1 MFRQKPFFV
10 KCIFL
15 LFFYNLC
22 LLSNFSQIPNYTGD
36 RARQL
41 KNYFSHSVQERVKK
55 IARFESQEKRE
66 AHVRSLTVRC
76 NTLALAAAEEED
88 VIWKG
93 YMFILE
99 AGTLNFLLNTTI
111 DTLTTA
117 ATLQRW
123 KISLSDL
130 CKLCRGQQTTNHVL
144 NICCAGLNTIAS

>member
-1 MFRQKPFFV
+1 M
-10 KCIFL
+10 
-15 LFFYNLC
+15 
-22 LLSNFSQIPNYTGD
+22 
-36 RARQL
+36 
-41 KNYFSHSVQERVKK
+41 QERVKK

-130 CKLCRGQQTTNHVL
+130 CKLCTGQHTTNHVL
-144 NICCAGLNTIAS
+144 NICCVGLNTGMREGCHNCILNYIVSSMDTERFTVYSDLEGHKSAVSLARGQM